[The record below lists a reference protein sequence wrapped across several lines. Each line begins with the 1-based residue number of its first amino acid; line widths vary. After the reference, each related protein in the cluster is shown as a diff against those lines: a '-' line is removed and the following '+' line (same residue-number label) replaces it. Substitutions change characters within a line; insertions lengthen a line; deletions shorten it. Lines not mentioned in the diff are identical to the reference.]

1 MSGAFYRVDKF
12 AVPDAAREEFL
23 MNVLNTHNILQVQ
36 DGFVSHTVL
45 EQVSRPGE
53 FNFVTIAQWE
63 SADVFERVKAA
74 VFAAHWARN
83 FDPQELFKR
92 LDIRADIANY
102 KPIGA

>member
-45 EQVSRPGE
+45 EL
-53 FNFVTIAQWE
+53 VTIAQWE

>member
-1 MSGAFYRVDKF
+1 MSGAICRVNKF

-45 EQVSRPGE
+45 EL
-53 FNFVTIAQWE
+53 VTIAQWE